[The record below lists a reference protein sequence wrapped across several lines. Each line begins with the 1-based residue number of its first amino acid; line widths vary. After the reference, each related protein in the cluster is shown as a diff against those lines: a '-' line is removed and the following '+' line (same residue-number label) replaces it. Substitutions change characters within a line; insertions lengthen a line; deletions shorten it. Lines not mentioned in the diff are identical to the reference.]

1 MKEMFKRKK
10 IGVLMGGMSAE
21 REVSLASGRA
31 ILKALWD
38 KGYQSIGLD
47 TKKEDIG
54 LRLVKEGIKVAFI
67 ALHGRYGEDG
77 AIQGLLEILRIPYTG
92 SGILASA
99 LSMNKLASHELF
111 EFHHLPVPKYHLL
124 REEEANRFKSS
135 DLPFSLP
142 AVVKPCGEGSSV
154 GVSIVSA
161 VREWKGALEGAFRY
175 DREILIEQYIA
186 GKEIHIGIL
195 QDKVLGG
202 VEVVP
207 KDKFYSYQAKYTKG
221 LSDYILPPRLSPK
234 TLKETERVA
243 LKAHRCLGCQGAT
256 RVDLRV
262 DPQERPYLLEVNSLP
277 GMTTTSLLP
286 KIARERGLGYDELVE
301 QILNT
306 ASLKIGASKRQV
318 RSRRKT

>member
-1 MKEMFKRKK
+1 MFKGKK
-10 IGVLMGGMSAE
+10 IGVLMGGISAE
-21 REVSLASGRA
+21 REVSLNSGRA

-38 KGYQSIGLD
+38 KGYQAIGLD
-47 TKKEDIG
+47 AKRDIG
-54 LRLVKEGIKVAFI
+54 YRLVKEKIKIAFI

-99 LSMNKLASHELF
+99 LSMNKLASHEFF
-111 EFHHLPVPKYHLL
+111 EFHRLPVPPYYLL
-124 REEEANRFKSS
+124 REEQARRFKGS
-135 DLPFSLP
+135 DLPFPLP

-154 GVSIVSA
+154 GVNIVSQA
-161 VREWKGALEGAFRY
+161 REWQRALKKAFQY
-175 DREILIEQYIA
+175 DHEVLIEQYIA

-195 QDKVLGG
+195 RDKVLGG

-221 LSDYILPPRLSPK
+221 LSEYILPPRLSPK
-234 TLKETERVA
+234 VLKKAEKVA
-243 LKAHRCLGCQGAT
+243 LEAHKCLGCQGAT

-262 DPQERPYLLEVNSLP
+262 DPQGKSYLLEVNSLP
-277 GMTTTSLLP
+277 GMTATSLLP
-286 KIARERGLGYDELVE
+286 KIAREGGLEYNDLVE

-306 ASLKIGASKRQV
+306 ASLKIRITPRRAGR
-318 RSRRKT
+318 RRKG

>member
-1 MKEMFKRKK
+1 MFKDKK
-10 IGVLMGGMSAE
+10 IGVLMGGISAE

-31 ILKALWD
+31 ILKALRA
-38 KGYQSIGLD
+38 KGYQAVSLD
-47 TKKEDIG
+47 VKEDIG
-54 LRLVKEGIKVAFI
+54 LRLVKEEIEGAFI

-77 AIQGLLEILRIPYTG
+77 SIQGLLEILRIPYTG

-99 LSMNKLASHELF
+99 LSMNKLVSQQLF
-111 EFHHLPVPKYHLL
+111 ELHHLPIPKYHLL
-124 REEEANRFKSS
+124 REGQANRFKSS
-135 DLPFSLP
+135 VLPFSLP

-154 GVSIVSA
+154 GVNIVSKA
-161 VREWKGALEGAFRY
+161 REWKAALKEAFRY
-175 DREILIEQYIA
+175 DHEILIEQYIA

-234 TLKETERVA
+234 ALKEAERVA
-243 LKAHRCLGCQGAT
+243 LKAHKCLGCEGAT

-262 DPQERPYLLEVNSLP
+262 DPRGRPYLLEVNSLP
-277 GMTTTSLLP
+277 GMTATSLLP
-286 KIARERGLGYDELVE
+286 KIARERGLVYNDLVE
-301 QILNT
+301 RILDK
-306 ASLKIGASKRQV
+306 ASLKIRV
-318 RSRRKT
+318 PERKG

>member
-1 MKEMFKRKK
+1 MFKDKK
-10 IGVLMGGMSAE
+10 IGVLRGGISAE

-31 ILKALWD
+31 ILKALRA
-38 KGYQSIGLD
+38 KGYQAISLD
-47 TKKEDIG
+47 VKEDIG
-54 LRLVKEGIKVAFI
+54 LRLVKEGIEVAFI

-77 AIQGLLEILRIPYTG
+77 SIQGLLEILRLPYTG

-99 LSMNKLASHELF
+99 LSMNKLVSCQLF

-124 REEEANRFKSS
+124 REGQVNQFKSS
-135 DLPFSLP
+135 DLSFSLP

-154 GVSIVSA
+154 GVSIVSKA
-161 VREWKGALEGAFRY
+161 REWKAALKEAFRY
-175 DREILIEQYIA
+175 DHEVLIEQYIA

-234 TLKETERVA
+234 ALKKAERVA
-243 LKAHRCLGCQGAT
+243 REAHKCLGCEGAT

-262 DPQERPYLLEVNSLP
+262 DPQGRPYLLEVNSLP

-286 KIARERGLGYDELVE
+286 KIARESGLDYNDLVE

-306 ASLKIGASKRQV
+306 ASLKVRVPHRQA
-318 RSRRKT
+318 RRRRKG

>member
-1 MKEMFKRKK
+1 
-10 IGVLMGGMSAE
+10 MGGTSAE
-21 REVSLASGRA
+21 REVSLNSGRA

-38 KGYQSIGLD
+38 KGYQAIGLD
-47 TKKEDIG
+47 AKRDIG

-77 AIQGLLEILRIPYTG
+77 SIQGLLEILKIPYTG

-99 LSMNKLASHELF
+99 LSMNKLASRELF
-111 EFHHLPVPKYHLL
+111 GFHQLPIPKYYLL
-124 REEEANRFKSS
+124 RKEQASRFKSS

-154 GVSIVSA
+154 GVNIVSEA
-161 VREWKGALEGAFRY
+161 REWKAALKEAFRY
-175 DREILIEQYIA
+175 DYEILIEQYIA
-186 GKEIHIGIL
+186 GKEIHVGIL

-221 LSDYILPPRLSPK
+221 LSEYILPPRLSPK
-234 TLKETERVA
+234 A
-243 LKAHRCLGCQGAT
+243 LKKAEKAALEAHKCLGCQGAT

-262 DPQERPYLLEVNSLP
+262 DPQGRPYLLEVNSLP

-286 KIARERGLGYDELVE
+286 KIAREIGLDYNDLVE
-301 QILNT
+301 RILNK
-306 ASLKIGASKRQV
+306 ASLKIRVPERQV
-318 RSRRKT
+318 RPRRKG

>member
-1 MKEMFKRKK
+1 MFKDKK
-10 IGVLMGGMSAE
+10 IGVLRGGISAE

-31 ILKALWD
+31 ILKALRA
-38 KGYQSIGLD
+38 KGYQAISLD
-47 TKKEDIG
+47 VKEDIG
-54 LRLVKEGIKVAFI
+54 LRLVKEGIEVAFI

-77 AIQGLLEILRIPYTG
+77 SIQGLLEILRIPYTG

-99 LSMNKLASHELF
+99 LSMNKLVSCELF

-124 REEEANRFKSS
+124 REGQVKKFKSS
-135 DLPFSLP
+135 ALSFSLP

-154 GVSIVSA
+154 GVSIVSKA
-161 VREWKGALEGAFRY
+161 REWKAALKEAFQY
-175 DREILIEQYIA
+175 DGEVLIEQYIA

-234 TLKETERVA
+234 A
-243 LKAHRCLGCQGAT
+243 LKKAERAAREAHKCLGCEGAT

-262 DPQERPYLLEVNSLP
+262 DPQGRPYLLEVNSLP

-286 KIARERGLGYDELVE
+286 KIARESGLDYNDLVE

-306 ASLKIGASKRQV
+306 ASLKVRVPHRQA
-318 RSRRKT
+318 RRRRRG